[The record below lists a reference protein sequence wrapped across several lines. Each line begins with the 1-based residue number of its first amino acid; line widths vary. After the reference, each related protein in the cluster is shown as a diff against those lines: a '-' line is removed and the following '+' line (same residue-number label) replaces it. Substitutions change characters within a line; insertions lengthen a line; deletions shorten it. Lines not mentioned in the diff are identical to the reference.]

1 MIYFFIS
8 GLFMFYFD
16 KLKNKL
22 TIYIFNGT
30 LKRIKWYAD
39 FHKQKYISRL
49 LDFIYID
56 NYQSLKIDIQI
67 AKYCIV
73 IL

>member
-1 MIYFFIS
+1 MDLNYNMIYFFIS

-49 LDFIYID
+49 LDYVFID
-56 NYQSLKIDIQI
+56 NYHPPHIDI
-67 AKYCIV
+67 
-73 IL
+73 